1 MPLSWATEWIGELSG
16 TTIAEAPGP
25 AVTAPTMATFSPPAA
40 ANTGGASPT
49 LPMSTAPEP
58 MAWSIG
64 GPEVKSDHST
74 LNGSLLI
81 RPAAVSSAWAP
92 DPAWSP
98 TCRTTL
104 DTLAVLALAVDDGPE
119 LVLDG
124 DEEQPAAMSAR
135 SAMATAAVTRG
146 RVRAGPRNLPIMI
159 ILP

>member
-1 MPLSWATEWIGELSG
+1 
-16 TTIAEAPGP
+16 
-25 AVTAPTMATFSPPAA
+25 
-40 ANTGGASPT
+40 
-49 LPMSTAPEP
+49 

-74 LNGSLLI
+74 LNGSLLS
-81 RPAAVSSAWAP
+81 RPAAVRSAWEP
-92 DPAWSP
+92 EPAWSP

-119 LVLDG
+119 PVPDA

-135 SAMATAAVTRG
+135 RVMAAAAVTRG
-146 RVRAGPRNLPIMI
+146 RVPAGPRNLLIMI